1 MARLRLGVA
10 LLLPSPLAEEVDGLR
25 RAVGDRSLGRV
36 PPHITL
42 VPPVNVRRD
51 DLSRALAVLR
61 AAAAATPPALTVAL
75 GTPTSF
81 LPTNPVLYLPLQDGV
96 DAVHTLRQRVW
107 APPLTR
113 TLTWPFIPHV
123 TLADAV
129 SPERI
134 EAAIAALSNYA
145 AVATIERVHLLA
157 EHRPGPQW
165 RPLADVAFG
174 PPAIVARGGP
184 LAVELV
190 RSQQIDPEGVALL
203 EAEGAVLGVSDTPLV
218 APLVV
223 TARREGEVVGVAAA
237 WLTTEGSRS
246 DVFVATKHRRQG
258 IGRHLEAALHAD
270 PSYTKRIAE

>member
-10 LLLPSPLAEEVDGLR
+10 LLVPSPVAEEIDGLR
-25 RAVGDRSLGRV
+25 RAVGERSLDRV

-42 VPPVNVRRD
+42 VPPVNVRRE
-51 DLSRALAVLR
+51 DLGRALAVLR
-61 AAAAATPPALTVAL
+61 GAAAAMPRRLSVAL
-75 GTPTSF
+75 GAPTSF
-81 LPTNPVLYLPLQDGV
+81 LPANPVLYLPVQGDV
-96 DAVHTLRQRVW
+96 EAVHALRQRVW
-107 APPLTR
+107 EPPLTR
-113 TLTWPFIPHV
+113 SLTWPFVPHV

-134 EAAIAALSNYA
+134 GAAVSALSGYA
-145 AVATIERVHLLA
+145 AEIAIERVHLLV
-157 EHRPGPQW
+157 EYRPGPQW

-190 RSQQIDPEGVALL
+190 RSHQIDPEGVALL
-203 EAEGAVLGVSDTPLV
+203 KAEGAALGVPDAP
-218 APLVV
+218 AGGPLVV

-237 WLTTEGSRS
+237 WLTTEGGRS

-258 IGRHLEAALHAD
+258 IGRHLRAALRAE